1 MDGNGNGGKPILT
14 LRTPKFWV
22 EYKLDNQVGI
32 TTAIRN
38 GCQLW
43 KASSG
48 PRKRERDTQFQF
60 HLHRSKFNMHAE
72 CCIQI

>member
-1 MDGNGNGGKPILT
+1 MDGNGGGGGKPVLT

-38 GCQLW
+38 GCQL
-43 KASSG
+43 
-48 PRKRERDTQFQF
+48 
-60 HLHRSKFNMHAE
+60 
-72 CCIQI
+72 